1 MMAKTTIERKIDDL
15 AALIAEHPD
24 DLEALIAFAEYQMR
38 FGSRL
43 EALQAYQHAIA
54 VDKRSYEAY
63 SGLAVIYMYQ
73 GLFRDGYSEL
83 LKVLREDSKNAGA
96 RLLYRYFSADHE
108 PDAETAKEYGEI
120 PDYKLT
126 LRDIRI
132 LKVYYDSLEKLSDMA
147 VSGYEESF
155 LESGGDFMCE
165 YNKEVAAKRKGELCR
180 FSEFLSGL
188 ESGILDEL
196 LAEKRRLEEEERR
209 RREEEERLRREEE
222 ERLRREEEE
231 RLRREEE
238 ERLRREEEERLRLEE
253 EIRQAEEE
261 IRRAEEEA
269 RRIEEEA
276 RKAEEERLRAE
287 EEARREEEERL
298 RAEEEARRAEEER
311 LRAEAERKAEEERA
325 KREKYE
331 SVRDASVDI
340 LRGVAKSKGVKR
352 VILLERGGFEIASV
366 ASEEGDGPDYPVFS
380 AEVMS
385 LIDSHCL
392 EGISPLVYT
401 VLEYKG
407 GLIAMRMLDSERMFV
422 VVAGTGSSF
431 GVLRYNMEKV
441 RDSLLSLLS

>member
-83 LKVLREDSKNAGA
+83 LKVLREDSKNSGA

-231 RLRREEE
+231 RLR
-238 ERLRREEEERLRLEE
+238 LEE

-331 SVRDASVDI
+331 SVRDASVEI